1 MLNEIRRERVSLW
14 SVLSKYWNSFIWI
27 LLIFLIVW
35 TTAFAL
41 SYDFDRA
48 VHDLPRRVY
57 TYTSADASATP
68 FKQEAPLAVALV
80 FLKDYTVYTLPA
92 VAMLAIIFVIIAD
105 GKENLK
111 VTLTRWLRE
120 KVEEEQLEKAHSEGV
135 AEGLVAGIDQGATR
149 AHTAWLVWYEKFK
162 EAQKKGE
169 PFDEPP
175 PEL

>member
-1 MLNEIRRERVSLW
+1 MW

-27 LLIFLIVW
+27 LLIFLIIW

-48 VHDLPRRVY
+48 MHRMPRAMS

-68 FKQEAPLAVALV
+68 FKQEAPLAVALA
-80 FLKDYTVYTLPA
+80 FNKDYATYTLPA
-92 VAMLAIIFVIIAD
+92 VAMLAIIFVLIAD

-120 KVEEEQLEKAHSEGV
+120 KVEEEQLERARSEGV
-135 AEGLVAGIDQGATR
+135 AEGLVAGIDQGAAR
-149 AHTAWLVWYEKFK
+149 NHAAWLAWYNKLK